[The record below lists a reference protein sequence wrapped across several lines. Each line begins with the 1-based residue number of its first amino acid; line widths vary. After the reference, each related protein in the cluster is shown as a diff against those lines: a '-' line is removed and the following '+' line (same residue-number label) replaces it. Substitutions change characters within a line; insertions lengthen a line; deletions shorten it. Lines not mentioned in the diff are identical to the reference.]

1 MSVRLSKLIRVVS
14 KHLCQISA
22 AFNCTAVASA
32 CLFPLPWWPPWRK
45 LPQTGY
51 ELMPEYGFCV
61 NFRCFHQ
68 RWLQSEVFLQ
78 ERWGQTRPLGSKL
91 SALHMFRL
99 LFS

>member
-14 KHLCQISA
+14 KYLCQISA
-22 AFNCTAVASA
+22 AFKCTAVASV

-61 NFRCFHQ
+61 NSRCFHQ
-68 RWLQSEVFLQ
+68 RWPQSEVF
-78 ERWGQTRPLGSKL
+78 
-91 SALHMFRL
+91 
-99 LFS
+99 